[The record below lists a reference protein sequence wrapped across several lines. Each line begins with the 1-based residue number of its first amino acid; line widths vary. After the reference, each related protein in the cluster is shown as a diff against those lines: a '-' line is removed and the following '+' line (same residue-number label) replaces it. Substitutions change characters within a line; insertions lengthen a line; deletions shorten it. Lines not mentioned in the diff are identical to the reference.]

1 MRLLLYA
8 YTDTEISDVYDL
20 LDTLDAKQFATNIEK
35 ASLAAI
41 EMEKDPSKGKVKVY
55 RIAVQEV

>member
-35 ASLAAI
+35 ASLWRKI
-41 EMEKDPSKGKVKVY
+41 HPKVKLRY
-55 RIAVQEV
+55 IG